1 MIKNICM
8 ILVIFLLFGA
18 CSSQATERGKHEAPD
33 NKCACQMMYAD
44 KNGSVQEVE
53 KFIIENKKHNLLIFS
68 PIAEY
73 SL

>member
-33 NKCACQMMYAD
+33 NKSACQMMYAD
-44 KNGSVQEVE
+44 KNGSGSRKVYNRE
-53 KFIIENKKHNLLIFS
+53 
-68 PIAEY
+68 
-73 SL
+73 